1 MGAHKVVFCYKE
13 KKCGGKKD
21 THMEGASGKDITSH
35 EKHQVLHTET
45 VNNWHHVMSVDTIFP
60 LPAWHIDYK
69 SIPCLNALSTF
80 SQLKKKK
87 DNF

>member
-60 LPAWHIDYK
+60 LPAWHINYK
-69 SIPCLNALSTF
+69 SNSSLTDAPNNWTRIAENY
-80 SQLKKKK
+80 
-87 DNF
+87 